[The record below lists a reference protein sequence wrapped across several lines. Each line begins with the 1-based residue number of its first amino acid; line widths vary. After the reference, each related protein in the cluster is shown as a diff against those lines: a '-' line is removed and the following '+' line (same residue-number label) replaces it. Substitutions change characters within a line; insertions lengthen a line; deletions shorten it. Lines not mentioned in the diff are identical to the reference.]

1 VRRLLFLAA
10 WLLASP
16 LHAAWSSVGS
26 IGSGV
31 NNTGAATTVW
41 TMATTATLES
51 GNVGVCAVG
60 KDESN
65 AGTTDGN
72 GQAEFTS
79 VADDAGNTWVEA
91 DEFVNSQAVGNANGA
106 AVAVYY
112 TVAASTLTSGANIT
126 FTTAGGR
133 RQAAACWE
141 FAFGAGSTI
150 AEAAGENGLAND
162 AADPGSMTVATGVA
176 QEHLF
181 LRGTACETNNAGWT
195 EDADYTNF
203 THTNAT
209 DDSGTAGTSMGVRG
223 SFRIASEATSAASNP
238 TWTSADCASYM
249 VGLNE
254 VAAVARLRRPL
265 LGVGR

>member
-1 VRRLLFLAA
+1 
-10 WLLASP
+10 
-16 LHAAWSSVGS
+16 
-26 IGSGV
+26 
-31 NNTGAATTVW
+31 
-41 TMATTATLES
+41 MATTAQLDA
-51 GNVGVCAVG
+51 GNVGVCAIG

-65 AGTTDGN
+65 TGTTDGN

-79 VADDAGNTWVEA
+79 VTDDAGNTWVEA
-91 DEFVNSQAVGNANGA
+91 DEFVNSQAIGANNGA

-112 TVAASTLTSGANIT
+112 TLVTSTLTSGANIT

-141 FAFGAGSTI
+141 FAFGGGSTI
-150 AEAAGENGLAND
+150 VEAAGENGLAND
-162 AADPGSMTVATGVA
+162 GADPGSMTVATGVA
-176 QEHLF
+176 VEHLF
-181 LRGTACETNNAGWT
+181 LRGTACETNDTGWT

-203 THTNAT
+203 DHTNAT
-209 DDSGTAGTSMGVRG
+209 DDSGVAGTSMGVRG
-223 SFRIASEATSAASNP
+223 SFRIATEATSAASDP

-254 VAAVARLRRPL
+254 VAAAVRLRRPL